1 MVSMAKRRTRKR
13 AAAPKVWEPKVGGTF
28 MVGGSVPSD
37 SDWHGAVG
45 TAIEVDKSVWYNGEV
60 HYTVHL
66 KVDSIVEYFD
76 SLDLVPV

>member
-1 MVSMAKRRTRKR
+1 
-13 AAAPKVWEPKVGGTF
+13 